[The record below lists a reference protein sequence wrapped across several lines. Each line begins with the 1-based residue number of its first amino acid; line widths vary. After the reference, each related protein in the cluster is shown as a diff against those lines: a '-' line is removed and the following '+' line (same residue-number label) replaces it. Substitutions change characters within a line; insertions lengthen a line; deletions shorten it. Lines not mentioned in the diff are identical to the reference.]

1 MGKKISLDEAADQL
15 GVSKRTIRRLV
26 SFGVIKA
33 YQLPHTRVIRLD
45 LDDVLKALRPT
56 VLNDKR

>member
-1 MGKKISLDEAADQL
+1 MGKKISLDEAATEL

-26 SFGVIKA
+26 SFGVLRA
-33 YQLPHTRVIRLD
+33 YQLPRTKVIRLD
-45 LDDVLKALRPT
+45 LDDVLKALQPT